1 MLMAARKPTCLCCR
15 SKVES
20 CVRVR
25 PLKIAPYPVPI
36 PRRPVLGGPEV
47 VRVGLNTNH
56 TSKTPRGEPMGSRDT
71 HASRDTG
78 RAHSPVTGHTDRES
92 WNGTVLFRSGTPIHS
107 THSVVVV
114 PESRASR

>member
-71 HASRDTG
+71 HATRDE
-78 RAHSPVTGHTDRES
+78 HTVRES
-92 WNGTVLFRSGTPIHS
+92 CNGTVLFRSGTPIHS

>member
-1 MLMAARKPTCLCCR
+1 MRSCAAAKDRA
-15 SKVES
+15 V
-20 CVRVR
+20 
-25 PLKIAPYPVPI
+25 PVPI

-71 HASRDTG
+71 HATRDE
-78 RAHSPVTGHTDRES
+78 HTVRES
-92 WNGTVLFRSGTPIHS
+92 CNGTVLFRSGTPIHS

>member
-47 VRVGLNTNH
+47 VRVGLNTHH

-71 HASRDTG
+71 HATRDE
-78 RAHSPVTGHTDRES
+78 HTDRES
-92 WNGTVLFRSGTPIHS
+92 CNGTVLFRSGTPIHS

>member
-25 PLKIAPYPVPI
+25 PLKIAPYRSRFRAVPT
-36 PRRPVLGGPEV
+36 PVLGGPEV
-47 VRVGLNTNH
+47 VRVGLNTDH

-71 HASRDTG
+71 HATRDE
-78 RAHSPVTGHTDRES
+78 HTVRES
-92 WNGTVLFRSGTPIHS
+92 CNGTVLFRSGTPIHS

>member
-36 PRRPVLGGPEV
+36 PRRPVLGAPEV

-71 HASRDTG
+71 HATRDE
-78 RAHSPVTGHTDRES
+78 HTVRES
-92 WNGTVLFRSGTPIHS
+92 CNGTVLFRSGTPIHS

>member
-47 VRVGLNTNH
+47 VRVGLNTDH
-56 TSKTPRGEPMGSRDT
+56 TSKTPRGEPTWGAGTHTRVATRDEHT
-71 HASRDTG
+71 VESGH
-78 RAHSPVTGHTDRES
+78 RAHRPRI
-92 WNGTVLFRSGTPIHS
+92 L
-107 THSVVVV
+107 
-114 PESRASR
+114 